1 MKKILST
8 IAAISVILGAIAG
21 FYLVD
26 DRYAKASD
34 LKQNYK
40 ADKIDTLKNNI
51 RWYQD
56 QMSYIMNRCGK
67 RDPKQLPEYAYGSY
81 RKYEQNKN
89 AAELELNSLL
99 TND

>member
-26 DRYAKASD
+26 DRYAKADD

-40 ADKIDTLKNNI
+40 ADKVDSLKNNI
-51 RWYQD
+51 R
-56 QMSYIMNRCGK
+56 
-67 RDPKQLPEYAYGSY
+67 
-81 RKYEQNKN
+81 
-89 AAELELNSLL
+89 
-99 TND
+99 